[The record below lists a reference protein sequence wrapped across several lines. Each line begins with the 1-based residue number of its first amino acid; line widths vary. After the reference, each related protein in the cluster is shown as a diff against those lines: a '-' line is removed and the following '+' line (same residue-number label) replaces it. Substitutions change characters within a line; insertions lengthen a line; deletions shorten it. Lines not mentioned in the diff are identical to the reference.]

1 MSFYKFRDGVFF
13 VRGASRS
20 AILDTKTENVYSL
33 NAKATAI
40 ITREIEGKD
49 FWEQLV
55 KMELAEFTEEEVD
68 FPELP
73 KMPKPSLKF
82 VWFEIITSDC
92 NESCLHCY
100 ADSMPPSHR
109 KAMGLPVIQEP
120 SNTNKLTYNDWCN
133 LISESFELGCRQCQF
148 IGGEPFLY
156 RDGDKSVLDLAE
168 YAIQLGYEMVE
179 IFTNATLLT
188 ETKIKRVK
196 SLGLNIA
203 VSLYSHDAN
212 VHDTVT
218 QTPGSFEKTM
228 KTVERLKEL
237 DIPTRIGFVA
247 MKQNENTIPNT
258 ISFIDKL
265 GLHGSN
271 PDPLRPKGRGQN
283 LALMPSNSTVIKYG
297 VSTKPNFKAS
307 KSIVKHYTSGHS
319 CLAGKI
325 TITETGD
332 VLPCIFSRNQ
342 VMGNVMENG
351 GVEGVVLSS
360 TLQQIWNTTKD
371 NVLVC
376 RDCEFRYVCFD
387 CRPLSEAVAMGK
399 ADYLHAPYP
408 RCSYNPYTGE
418 WGKGLWRM
426 NEFEP
431 YYDRSFEE
439 TIKDVLSDSQVVLA
453 RTGH

>member
-1 MSFYKFRDGVFF
+1 MAYYKLRDGVFF
-13 VRGASRS
+13 VKGARRS
-20 AILDTKTENVYSL
+20 AILDTNTENVYSL

-40 ITREIEGKD
+40 IIQKIEGD
-49 FWEQLV
+49 VFWERLV
-55 KMELAEFTEEEVD
+55 DMGVAEKSDVEVSL
-68 FPELP
+68 PQLP
-73 KMPKPSLKF
+73 KMPKPSLHF
-82 VWFEIITSDC
+82 VWFEIVTSDC

-100 ADSMPPSHR
+100 ADSMPPTHR

-120 SNTNKLTYNDWCN
+120 SNANKLTYNDWCG
-133 LISESFELGCRQCQF
+133 LILESYELGCRQCQF
-148 IGGEPFLY
+148 IGGEPLLY

-168 YAIQLGYEMVE
+168 YATQLGYEMVE

-188 ETKIKRVK
+188 ETKIQCIK
-196 SLGLNIA
+196 SLGLHMA
-203 VSLYSHDAN
+203 VSLYSHDAS
-212 VHDTVT
+212 VHDSVT

-228 KTVERLKEL
+228 KAVKRLKEL
-237 DIPTRIGFVA
+237 EIPTRIGFVA
-247 MKQNENTIPNT
+247 MKQNEHTIPNT
-258 ISFIDKL
+258 ITFIDNL

-271 PDPLRPKGRGQN
+271 PDPLRPRGRGQN
-283 LALMPSNSTVIKYG
+283 LALMPSKSTVIKYG
-297 VSTKPNFKAS
+297 VSTKPNFIAS
-307 KSIVKHYTSGHS
+307 KNIVEHYTTGHS

-342 VMGNVMENG
+342 VMGNVMKNG
-351 GVEGVVLSS
+351 GVEGVILSS
-360 TLQQIWNTTKD
+360 ALQQIWNTTKD
-371 NVLVC
+371 SVLVC

-426 NEFEP
+426 NETEP

-439 TIKDVLSDSQVVLA
+439 IINDITADADVLITQK
-453 RTGH
+453 GH